1 MTSQPMGA
9 VVCEVPKGRS
19 NHACLQGPAEK
30 SSLFDKTLM
39 GNSMD
44 DHGDS
49 KQPAGPCKGPSC
61 PPSACGQASGSESS
75 ALSRMLDE
83 YFQNMLG
90 RCLDYAQSA
99 KASGRPIVG
108 IMCEYTPRE
117 LILAAGGVP
126 VCLCGGSLETIARA
140 EEQLPANLCPLIK
153 STFGHHLKRSNP
165 FLEMADLVVAETTCD
180 GKKKMYELMSASRSM
195 YVLELP
201 QKAGDADALT
211 HWLAELR
218 KLRRFLADRYGK
230 SLDDDALRKAI
241 AVTNRY
247 RDLRRRLAGLSQ
259 LANPPLTGRQLLDF
273 KSIIWCM
280 ESDMAAYEKALAG
293 FCPDSPR
300 GDLTDRVRVLLTGVP
315 MVHGAEKVVDCIES
329 AGGVVVCMENCTGM
343 KPLLE
348 DVDEAA
354 GDPLEAIARKYFA
367 MPCSV
372 MTPNDARLASL
383 RRLCRQYR
391 PQCIIDLS
399 WQACLTYDVESARI
413 KVLAERELGLPFLRI
428 STDYSPGDAGRIA
441 LRVEALFENVRNVRP
456 HGGCTAS

>member
-1 MTSQPMGA
+1 
-9 VVCEVPKGRS
+9 
-19 NHACLQGPAEK
+19 
-30 SSLFDKTLM
+30 
-39 GNSMD
+39 MD
-44 DHGDS
+44 NCDDS
-49 KQPAGPCKGPSC
+49 KQPLGLCKGPSC
-61 PPSACGQASGSESS
+61 PPSTCGPASGSESS
-75 ALSRMLDE
+75 APTRALCE
-83 YFQNMLG
+83 YFKDMLG
-90 RCLDYAQSA
+90 RCLDYAQAA
-99 KASGRPIVG
+99 KAAGRPIVG

-153 STFGHHLKRSNP
+153 STFGYHLKRSNP

-201 QKAGDADALT
+201 QKAGDADALA

-230 SLDDDALRKAI
+230 SLDDDALTSAI
-241 AVTNRY
+241 ALTNKY
-247 RDLRRRLAGLSQ
+247 RDLRRRLAALCQ
-259 LANPPLTGRQLLDF
+259 LTNPPLTGRQLLDF

-280 ESDMAAYEKALAG
+280 ESDMALYEKALAD
-293 FCPDSPR
+293 FCLDSPR
-300 GDLTDRVRVLLTGVP
+300 TDLSNRVRVLLTGVP
-315 MVHGAEKVVDCIES
+315 TVHGAEKVVDCIES
-329 AGGVVVCMENCTGM
+329 VGGLVVCMENCTGL

-348 DVDEAA
+348 DIDEAA
-354 GDPLEAIARKYFA
+354 VDPLEAIARKYFA
-367 MPCSV
+367 IPCSV
-372 MTPNDARLASL
+372 MTPNDARLESL

-413 KVLAERELGLPFLRI
+413 KALAERELGLPYLRI

-441 LRVEALFENVRNVRP
+441 LRVEALFESVRSR
-456 HGGCTAS
+456 GGCGAS